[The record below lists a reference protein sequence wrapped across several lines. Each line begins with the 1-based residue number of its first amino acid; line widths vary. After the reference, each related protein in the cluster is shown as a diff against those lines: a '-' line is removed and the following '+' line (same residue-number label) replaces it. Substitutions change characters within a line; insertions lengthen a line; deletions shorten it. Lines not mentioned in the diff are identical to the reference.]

1 MENNENIFENQPQQ
15 PSIPE
20 NPVFYTQPVEPAQPQ
35 PIPVQPVINTQ
46 PPVSPEAPVEKKKS
60 GVVWKILL
68 ACGIALSLVI
78 ISCSVTA
85 YYSSRYWVTQ
95 NSQLSA
101 KFNTLSKEF
110 KELEDFVDSNSYT
123 GNGNSISGTTNSD
136 PAKVYAQNKRSVV
149 AISNQSSSTNIFGQ
163 VTQTASSGSGFIV
176 SSDGYIVTNYHVIQG
191 AKSLTVITYDETEYT
206 ATVVGYDD
214 GNDFALLK
222 VDAADLPAVT
232 LGSSSALIEGD
243 QVAAIGNPLGEL
255 TNTLTVGVISAK
267 DRDVEFET
275 SIINMLQTDAA
286 INPGNSGGPLFNMR
300 GEVVG
305 ITTAKISSEAVE
317 SLGFAIPID
326 DVKDMI
332 TQLIDKGY
340 LSTPYMG
347 VSINNSRDGVG
358 VYVTGVE
365 AGYPAA
371 TAGIRTGDLIVGVDD
386 YETTTLNQLDLVLRS
401 FKPGQTVS
409 VFVYRNREVVE
420 LTLTFG
426 EKQQA
431 PTA

>member
-365 AGYPAA
+365 AGSPAA

>member
-101 KFNTLSKEF
+101 KFNTLAKEF

-176 SSDGYIVTNYHVIQG
+176 SSDGYIVTNYHVIKG
-191 AKSLTVITYDETEYT
+191 AKSLTAITYDETEYS

-365 AGYPAA
+365 AGSPAA